1 MKEVLTKK
9 FWEDVKTTFEE
20 ARDAE
25 PAKAVE
31 PEVRPE
37 AAPKDTAPKDTA
49 PSPDPEPEEPHS
61 AKG

>member
-31 PEVRPE
+31 PEVPPE
-37 AAPKDTAPKDTA
+37 TSPKDTA
-49 PSPDPEPEEPHS
+49 PSPDPGPEEPHS
-61 AKG
+61 AKR